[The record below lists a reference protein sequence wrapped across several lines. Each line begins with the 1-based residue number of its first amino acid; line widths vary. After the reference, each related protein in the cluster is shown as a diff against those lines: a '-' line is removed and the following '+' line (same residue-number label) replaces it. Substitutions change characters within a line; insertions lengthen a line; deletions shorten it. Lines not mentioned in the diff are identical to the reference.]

1 MSKSAVMLKNE
12 CKKVLLA
19 RDRKD
24 LLCHVRPE
32 IGALQAS
39 FEPTEEVPELTGEMI
54 VDSLI
59 QKFPEKLVFPR
70 KIRELTPG
78 EKKYVKG
85 LNGQ

>member
-1 MSKSAVMLKNE
+1 MSKSSCVLKYE
-12 CKKVLLA
+12 CKQVLVE
-19 RDRKD
+19 RDRRD

-32 IGALQAS
+32 IGALQSS

-59 QKFPEKLVFPR
+59 QKFPEKLVFER
-70 KIRELTPG
+70 KVRELSYA
-78 EKKYVKG
+78 EKKYAKA

>member
-1 MSKSAVMLKNE
+1 MLLHHQ
-12 CKKVLLA
+12 CRPILA
-19 RDRKD
+19 ERDRRD
-24 LLCHVRPE
+24 LLVHVRPE

-59 QKFPEKLVFPR
+59 QKFPEKLVFER
-70 KIRELTPG
+70 KIRVLTPG
-78 EKKYVKG
+78 EKKYAKA

>member
-1 MSKSAVMLKNE
+1 MSKSSCVLKCE
-12 CKKVLLA
+12 CKQVLVE
-19 RDRKD
+19 RDRRD

-59 QKFPEKLVFPR
+59 QKFPEKLVFER
-70 KIRELTPG
+70 KVRELSYA
-78 EKKYVKG
+78 EKKYSKA
-85 LNGQ
+85 LE

>member
-1 MSKSAVMLKNE
+1 MLLHHQ
-12 CKKVLLA
+12 CRPILA
-19 RDRKD
+19 ERDRRD

-39 FEPTEEVPELTGEMI
+39 FEPTEEVPEVTATMV
-54 VDSLI
+54 VDSLME
-59 QKFPEKLVFPR
+59 KFPEKLVFPR

-78 EKKYVKG
+78 EKKYAKA

>member
-1 MSKSAVMLKNE
+1 MLLHHQ
-12 CKKVLLA
+12 CRPILA
-19 RDRKD
+19 ERDRRD

-32 IGALQAS
+32 IGSLQAS
-39 FEPTEEVPELTGEMI
+39 FEPTEQVPELTGEMI

-78 EKKYVKG
+78 EKKYVQA